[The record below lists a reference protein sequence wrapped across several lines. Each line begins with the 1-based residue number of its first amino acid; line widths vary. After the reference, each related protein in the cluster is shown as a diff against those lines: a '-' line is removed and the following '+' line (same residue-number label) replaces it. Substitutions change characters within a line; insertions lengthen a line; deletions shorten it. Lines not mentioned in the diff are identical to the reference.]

1 MRNLKRPRGVL
12 AMEPPMPRSASFPVR
27 LLTVIALAA
36 AAKTLPVPFS
46 VPSHPD
52 LSGGATTGREV
63 AISLYQIER
72 CVRQEQDMLLAAS
85 APHEGVRCPISGN
98 AV

>member
-1 MRNLKRPRGVL
+1 
-12 AMEPPMPRSASFPVR
+12 MPRSASFQIR

-46 VPSHPD
+46 VPSHPG
-52 LSGGATTGREV
+52 LTGGATTGREV

-72 CVRQEQDMLLAAS
+72 CVRQEQDTLLAATT
-85 APHEGVRCPISGN
+85 ADEGLKCPISGN